1 MTEGTEAK
9 VFEDV
14 LPNGE
19 ASDANMSMVVEKY
32 APLVKR
38 IAHHLLLRMPAS
50 VQVDDLVQSGMIGSL
65 GSMLMQE
72 VGAR

>member
-38 IAHHLLLRMPAS
+38 IAHHLLLRMSAWR
-50 VQVDDLVQSGMIGSL
+50 LL
-65 GSMLMQE
+65 
-72 VGAR
+72 AAC